1 MVEIKRKVTLRTKT
15 SQPEEKP
22 ATEVTP
28 EVQLSASQQEP
39 TPTPPPPTEPTTN
52 AEGSKGGGKWKEW
65 LAAFVLATLLWG
77 GYHLYSNSQ
86 GNDAQHTTTVAKTD
100 STDAQKDSTQTAQAD
115 STTKVK
121 PEADGNNVATET
133 ANETAAEGSSVSK
146 ATTPSSNTSANNTTA
161 NTTTDQQAASTDNL
175 GTSSTTEPKAA
186 EPANSVQETAKDVIR
201 GTYGNG
207 VTRRHRLGSRYE
219 EVQKRVNEM
228 YRQGLIR

>member
-52 AEGSKGGGKWKEW
+52 AKGSKGGVNWKEW

-86 GNDAQHTTTVAKTD
+86 GNDAQDATTVAKTD

-133 ANETAAEGSSVSK
+133 ANERAAEGSSVSK

-161 NTTTDQQAASTDNL
+161 NTTTDQQTASTDNL
-175 GTSSTTEPKAA
+175 GTSSTTASKAA

>member
-52 AEGSKGGGKWKEW
+52 AKGSKGGVNWKEW

-86 GNDAQHTTTVAKTD
+86 GNDAQDATTVAKTD

-115 STTKVK
+115 STT
-121 PEADGNNVATET
+121 EADGNNVATET

-161 NTTTDQQAASTDNL
+161 NTTTDQQTASTDNL
-175 GTSSTTEPKAA
+175 GTSSTTEPTAA

-207 VTRRHRLGSRYE
+207 VTRRHKLGSRYE

-228 YRQGLIR
+228 YRKGLIR

>member
-52 AEGSKGGGKWKEW
+52 AKGSKGGVNWKEW

-86 GNDAQHTTTVAKTD
+86 GNDAQDATTVAKTD

-146 ATTPSSNTSANNTTA
+146 ATTPSSNTSANNTT
-161 NTTTDQQAASTDNL
+161 TDQQTASTDNL
-175 GTSSTTEPKAA
+175 GTASTTEPTAA

>member
-52 AEGSKGGGKWKEW
+52 AKGSKGGVNWKEW

-86 GNDAQHTTTVAKTD
+86 GNDAQDATTVAKTD

-133 ANETAAEGSSVSK
+133 ANERAAEGSSVSK
-146 ATTPSSNTSANNTTA
+146 ATTPSSNTSANNNTA
-161 NTTTDQQAASTDNL
+161 NTTTDQQTASTDNL
-175 GTSSTTEPKAA
+175 GTSSTTESKAA

>member
-52 AEGSKGGGKWKEW
+52 AKGSKGGVNWKEW

-86 GNDAQHTTTVAKTD
+86 GNDAQDATTVAKTD

-115 STTKVK
+115 PTTKVK

-161 NTTTDQQAASTDNL
+161 NTMTDQQTASTDNL

-186 EPANSVQETAKDVIR
+186 EPANSVKETAKDVIR

>member
-1 MVEIKRKVTLRTKT
+1 MRL
-15 SQPEEKP
+15 
-22 ATEVTP
+22 
-28 EVQLSASQQEP
+28 
-39 TPTPPPPTEPTTN
+39 
-52 AEGSKGGGKWKEW
+52 EW

-86 GNDAQHTTTVAKTD
+86 GNDAQDATTVAKTD

-161 NTTTDQQAASTDNL
+161 NTTTDQQTASPDNL
-175 GTSSTTEPKAA
+175 GTSSNTEPTAA

>member
-52 AEGSKGGGKWKEW
+52 AKGSKGGVNWKEW

-77 GYHLYSNSQ
+77 GYHLYNNSQ
-86 GNDAQHTTTVAKTD
+86 GNDAQDATTVAKTD
-100 STDAQKDSTQTAQAD
+100 SADAQKDSTQTAQAD

-121 PEADGNNVATET
+121 PEADGNNVCHRDLLT
-133 ANETAAEGSSVSK
+133 K
-146 ATTPSSNTSANNTTA
+146 R
-161 NTTTDQQAASTDNL
+161 Q
-175 GTSSTTEPKAA
+175 PKAA
-186 EPANSVQETAKDVIR
+186 LLAKPLLLQATPQLITLLLTQR
-201 GTYGNG
+201 QTS
-207 VTRRHRLGSRYE
+207 RQRLRIISGRQAIPSQRQLNQLTLSKKQQRMLSE
-219 EVQKRVNEM
+219 EHTVMV
-228 YRQGLIR
+228 

>member
-52 AEGSKGGGKWKEW
+52 AKGSKGGVNWKEW

-86 GNDAQHTTTVAKTD
+86 GNDAQDATTVAKTD

-146 ATTPSSNTSANNTTA
+146 ATTPSSNTSANNTTGEYH
-161 NTTTDQQAASTDNL
+161 SK
-175 GTSSTTEPKAA
+175 S
-186 EPANSVQETAKDVIR
+186 
-201 GTYGNG
+201 
-207 VTRRHRLGSRYE
+207 HC
-219 EVQKRVNEM
+219 
-228 YRQGLIR
+228 

>member
-52 AEGSKGGGKWKEW
+52 AKGCKGGVNWKEW

-86 GNDAQHTTTVAKTD
+86 GNDAQDTTTVAK
-100 STDAQKDSTQTAQAD
+100 TAQAD

-161 NTTTDQQAASTDNL
+161 NTTTDQQTASTDNL
-175 GTSSTTEPKAA
+175 GTSSNTDPTAA

>member
-52 AEGSKGGGKWKEW
+52 AKGSKGGVNWKEW

-86 GNDAQHTTTVAKTD
+86 GNDAQDATTVAKTD

-115 STTKVK
+115 STT
-121 PEADGNNVATET
+121 EADGNNVATET

-161 NTTTDQQAASTDNL
+161 NTTTDQQTASTDNL
-175 GTSSTTEPKAA
+175 GTSSTTEPTAA

-207 VTRRHRLGSRYE
+207 VTRRHKLGSRYK

-228 YRQGLIR
+228 YRKGLIR

>member
-52 AEGSKGGGKWKEW
+52 AKGSKGGVNWKEW

-86 GNDAQHTTTVAKTD
+86 GNDADTTTVAKTD

-161 NTTTDQQAASTDNL
+161 NTTTDQQTASTDNL
-175 GTSSTTEPKAA
+175 GTSSTTEPTAA

>member
-52 AEGSKGGGKWKEW
+52 AKGSKGGVNWKEW

-86 GNDAQHTTTVAKTD
+86 GNDAQDATTVAKTD
-100 STDAQKDSTQTAQAD
+100 STDAQKD

-161 NTTTDQQAASTDNL
+161 NTTTDQQTASTDNL
-175 GTSSTTEPKAA
+175 GTSSTTEPTAA

-207 VTRRHRLGSRYE
+207 VTRRHKLGSRYE